1 MANKSN
7 NNITSDYLQGVIED
21 KKRLDETLKEVT
33 KSSLASIMEEKV
45 ETSLRQILSES
56 EEDEFVE
63 DEIEDVET
71 SDGDEVEDAEEV
83 ETTDSEENGDDADV
97 WDDLEQYKDESG
109 EYDLTGMDTDSLMS
123 VMSVM
128 KPEDGVRVVKNEEGS
143 ITLTDDTTD
152 KEYEITIDGDDIDV
166 EVADSEGDEELKGEE
181 FDGEEILDDE
191 EDDLDVELDLDNEDD
206 IEDLDDET
214 ESEYEIEID
223 DEEDDIEECGGKDCE
238 SKVNE
243 GNVNLGYTDNFQNKT
258 AMTTPSND
266 EPADPKSTY
275 SMHKGIPTGTKKA
288 WAGKETHKPYDEK
301 VNEGEET
308 EIDEAASTVAKN
320 GPAGRGVTRSFT
332 PDTNDTRKNRNGHKN
347 GKQITGTADNS
358 YSNAQVESLRRK
370 ANAIFKENK
379 ELKALI
385 PEMQKQLMEC
395 IVINK
400 SMGNVMKLVTENTTT
415 MSEKKEILGRF
426 TKVKTLDESDQLYG
440 VIKEELSR
448 QGKTIMNNGIMN
460 PQLAESRNHSVKE
473 PMYQSEDLSKT
484 INLMQRLE
492 KMK

>member
-7 NNITSDYLQGVIED
+7 SNITSEFLQGVIED

-33 KSSLASIMEEKV
+33 KSSLSSIMEERV
-45 ETSLRQILSES
+45 ENSLRQILSES

-63 DEIEDVET
+63 DEVEDVEQ
-71 SDGDEVEDAEEV
+71 SNDDEVETDEV
-83 ETTDSEENGDDADV
+83 ETETDTEESGDDAEM
-97 WDDLEQYKDESG
+97 WNDLEQYKDEDG
-109 EYDLTGMDTDSLMS
+109 EYDLTGMDTDSLMQ

-128 KPEDGVRVVKNEEGS
+128 KPEDGVRVVKNDEDS

-152 KEYEITIDGDDIDV
+152 KEYEITFDDDEIDV
-166 EVADSEGDEELKGEE
+166 EVGGSEGDEEE
-181 FDGEEILDDE
+181 FDI
-191 EDDLDVELDLDNEDD
+191 ELDGE
-206 IEDLDDET
+206 EDLDDTDDVEFDIELDSEDEDTDT
-214 ESEYEIEID
+214 EDEYEIEID
-223 DEEDDIEECGGKDCE
+223 DDEEELEECGRKCRGGKCRG
-238 SKVNE
+238 VNE

-266 EPADPKSTY
+266 EPADSKSTY
-275 SMHKGIPTGTKKA
+275 SMDKGVPTGTSKA
-288 WAGKETHKPYDEK
+288 WAGKGNSKPYDTK
-301 VNEGEET
+301 VNEGEE

-320 GPAGRGVTRSFT
+320 GPVGRGVTRAFT

-347 GKQITGTADNS
+347 GQQVTGTADNS
-358 YSNAQVESLRRK
+358 YSTANESLRRK

-379 ELKALI
+379 DLKALI

-426 TKVKTLDESDQLYG
+426 AKVKTLDESDQLYN

-448 QGKTIMNNGIMN
+448 QGKAVMNNGIMN